1 MKSLTFRSLYGQERI
16 DDSQE
21 IVSMRSSLRL
31 ATLLLAA
38 GTLACGAGANAEE
51 ATPIEVTLKD
61 QTFTPAEIKVPVGET
76 VVVKFKNL
84 NAGPAEI
91 ESKPLKIEKVVQ
103 GGGEI
108 VVNVKAKTAGK
119 HVFVDEYHED
129 VAKGFFVAE

>member
-1 MKSLTFRSLYGQERI
+1 
-16 DDSQE
+16 
-21 IVSMRSSLRL
+21 MRLPPRL
-31 ATLLLAA
+31 AALLLAA
-38 GTLACGAGANAEE
+38 GTVALGSAARAEE
-51 ATPIEVTLKD
+51 AQPIEVTLKD

-108 VVNVKAKTAGK
+108 LVNVKAKSAGK
-119 HVFVDEYHED
+119 HLFVDEYHED